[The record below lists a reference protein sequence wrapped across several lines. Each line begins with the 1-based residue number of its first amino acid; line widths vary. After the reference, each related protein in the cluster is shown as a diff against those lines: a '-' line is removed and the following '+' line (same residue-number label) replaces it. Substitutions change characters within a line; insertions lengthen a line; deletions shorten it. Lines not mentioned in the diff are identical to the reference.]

1 MVDFCLARLPD
12 SDGTLPMPTKT
23 PRFRGNYGFRSLYNV
38 SYVAYMNQN
47 PSWWPETQI
56 RHSSTSAPHPF
67 HSISTLSPYFLHTVS
82 FADGIRNG
90 VGDGLVFAYRC
101 IIFTDAVQSL
111 SGGVFSGANLDRLGS
126 IPSTSRIL
134 LISEK
139 FCEARAFSFGT
150 SHKTKSKFYRN
161 SLVKAPLVASL
172 LIAQEKDSKRYAVD
186 DWKFIDTTAD
196 LTRQDF

>member
-1 MVDFCLARLPD
+1 MASEAFITSHTWRIWIKTRPD
-12 SDGTLPMPTKT
+12 DRKRKYATVPQVLHT
-23 PRFRGNYGFRSLYNV
+23 
-38 SYVAYMNQN
+38 
-47 PSWWPETQI
+47 
-56 RHSSTSAPHPF
+56 HSTAFPH
-67 HSISTLSPYFLHTVS
+67 FLHTFTTPS
-82 FADGIRNG
+82 ALRTESETGW
-90 VGDGLVFAYRC
+90 GDGLVFAYRC

-150 SHKTKSKFYRN
+150 GHKTKSKFYRN

-196 LTRQDF
+196 LTRQGF

>member
-1 MVDFCLARLPD
+1 MCYPGPFSASHGDWFPD
-12 SDGTLPMPTKT
+12 LDGTSAAL
-23 PRFRGNYGFRSLYNV
+23 
-38 SYVAYMNQN
+38 VAVRCL
-47 PSWWPETQI
+47 SVWPLGRQC
-56 RHSSTSAPHPF
+56 HS
-67 HSISTLSPYFLHTVS
+67 
-82 FADGIRNG
+82 DGIRNG

-150 SHKTKSKFYRN
+150 GHKTKSKFYRN

-186 DWKFIDTTAD
+186 D
-196 LTRQDF
+196 